1 MQSRVCSA
9 CSRRIEW
16 DLACVSRE
24 GGWRCRWREGWRERE
39 RGGRLHVQKRVLA
52 HLAYCHL
59 GLARKRGGS
68 NNPLAFYSRALT
80 NGCGKDG
87 GFLSLRLVLSV
98 NTLKE
103 SHPIPPPL
111 KSIFSKL
118 VETFVNLS
126 IILFQLD
133 KQFRIYTYNSRCNCK
148 RSKWRISET
157 SRRFLVLIKKRN
169 GENVSLE

>member
-1 MQSRVCSA
+1 M
-9 CSRRIEW
+9 E
-16 DLACVSRE
+16 
-24 GGWRCRWREGWRERE
+24 RERE
-39 RGGRLHVQKRVLA
+39 RGGRLHVQKSVLA

-103 SHPIPPPL
+103 NHPIPPPL